1 MKKVIQS
8 IFLLLV
14 SVGEACAVA
23 PGTMIQRTL
32 FSADVVSSACHVVV
46 EAVGSGG
53 SRLTFDTYRKSTAS
67 AVPPRD
73 FIVRLYE
80 SGATVQGCSAF
91 QVGQV
96 ASLDFGNTRQLDAG
110 GVVTRGAGD
119 GIRVAVKALDAQA
132 DYRGRL
138 TEANNRVNYPVDF
151 AAKGQFSFRAQPI
164 FPVGVKAGEYS
175 GALSFV
181 VIYQ

>member
-1 MKKVIQS
+1 MKKVIKF
-8 IFLLLV
+8 IFLLA
-14 SVGEACAVA
+14 SIGEACAIT
-23 PGTMIQRTL
+23 PGTMVQRTL

-46 EAVGSGG
+46 EAVGNGG
-53 SRLTFDTYRKSTAS
+53 SRLTFDTYRKSTAA

-73 FIVRLYE
+73 FILRLYE

-96 ASLDFGNTRQLDAG
+96 ASLEFGNPGQLDAG
-110 GVVTRGAGD
+110 GVVTRGAGN

-132 DYRGRL
+132 DFRGRL
-138 TEANNRVNYPVDF
+138 TEANSHVNYPVDF
-151 AAKGQFSFRAQPI
+151 AAKGQFSFRAQPVI
-164 FPVGVKAGEYS
+164 PSGVKAGEYS